1 MLQVESNKTKDQLKT
16 LSIGDQGLA
25 ANIVLVQDF
34 HRGWTIQSLKL
45 HKQFLWFYTEA
56 VQ

>member
-25 ANIVLVQDF
+25 ANIVLAQDF
-34 HRGWTIQSLKL
+34 HRGWTIQSQKL
-45 HKQFLWFYTEA
+45 HKQFLWFYT
-56 VQ
+56 